1 MNNADLDTN
10 SPLLQTLQTLP
21 VQQQQEIIDFLES
34 IVNQHHQTQ
43 ITQTGR
49 IAGLYQGQGW
59 ISDDF
64 NEPLTPTIIKTP
76 LIDF

>member
-10 SPLLQTLQTLP
+10 SPLFQTLQTLP
-21 VQQQQEIIDFLES
+21 VQQQQEILDFLES

>member
-1 MNNADLDTN
+1 M
-10 SPLLQTLQTLP
+10 
-21 VQQQQEIIDFLES
+21 ES

-49 IAGLYQGQGW
+49 IAVLYQGQGW

-64 NEPLTPTIIKTP
+64 NEPLTDELLPPT
-76 LIDF
+76 

>member
-1 MNNADLDTN
+1 MNNAGLDTN

-21 VQQQQEIIDFLES
+21 VQQQQEILDFLES

-43 ITQTGR
+43 ITPTGR

-64 NEPLTPTIIKTP
+64 NEPLTDQLLPPT
-76 LIDF
+76 

>member
-64 NEPLTPTIIKTP
+64 NEPLTPTIKKTP

>member
-21 VQQQQEIIDFLES
+21 VQQQQEILDFLES
-34 IVNQHHQTQ
+34 IVNQHHQTP

-64 NEPLTPTIIKTP
+64 NEPLTDELLTPT
-76 LIDF
+76 

>member
-21 VQQQQEIIDFLES
+21 VQQQQEILDFLES

-43 ITQTGR
+43 ITQTAR

-64 NEPLTPTIIKTP
+64 NEPLTDELLPPT
-76 LIDF
+76 